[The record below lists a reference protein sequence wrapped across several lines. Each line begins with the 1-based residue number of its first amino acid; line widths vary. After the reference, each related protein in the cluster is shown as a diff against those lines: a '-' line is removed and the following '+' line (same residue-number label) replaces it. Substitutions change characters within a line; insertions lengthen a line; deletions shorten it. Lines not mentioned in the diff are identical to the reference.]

1 MKIDEVLAYIKV
13 TSVFTYSGITIR
25 IEYSQLN
32 QEFFKTKK

>member
-1 MKIDEVLAYIKV
+1 MKTDEVLAYIKV

-25 IEYSQLN
+25 IEYSQLH